1 MCNFPVCSYF
11 ICFRWARNVKKL
23 ALNSGQQTTTNKG
36 KFVYARETGPDC
48 GCKSQCFQEVN
59 EEHRKW
65 IIDQFNELGNY
76 NLQNVYLRGLIT
88 AKDIQRVGARGMYGR
103 ADGEKQQKRKCSFNY
118 WVPTKTLG
126 RVKVESSP
134 VLSF

>member
-1 MCNFPVCSYF
+1 MVNAGAWPHL
-11 ICFRWARNVKKL
+11 L
-23 ALNSGQQTTTNKG
+23 AMGQQTTTNKG
-36 KFVYARETGPDC
+36 KVVYAWETGPDC

-59 EEHRKW
+59 DEHRKW

-88 AKDIQRVGARGMYGR
+88 AKDIQRVSARGMYGR
-103 ADGEKQQKRKCSFNY
+103 ADGEKLQKRTCSFNY

-126 RVKVESSP
+126 RVKVESLP
-134 VLSF
+134 VLPF

>member
-1 MCNFPVCSYF
+1 M
-11 ICFRWARNVKKL
+11 

-48 GCKSQCFQEVN
+48 GCQLQCFQEVN
-59 EEHRKW
+59 DEHRKW

-88 AKDIQRVGARGMYGR
+88 AKDIQRVGAGGMYGR
-103 ADGEKQQKRKCSFNY
+103 ADKEKPQKRKCSFNY
-118 WVPTKTLG
+118 WVPTKTLD
-126 RVKVESSP
+126 RVNVESSP
-134 VLSF
+134 VLPF